1 MVPLLVSKLSSFPF
15 WVTIGIRQ
23 DSTTGR
29 LFCVVKKNIDMGYSK
44 SAESLSRQM
53 PIHGTNFDS
62 RSTRLQNSEGNLTHC
77 SPEELRYSRYLNV
90 YNRIVEH
97 PPIKEEAESTRS
109 EAKIV
114 EYDIV
119 GVKTSSFH
127 FCAVFPYDSLTKSV
141 TLIREYAQGG
151 NCYMY
156 GVPCG
161 GLSEKHTSLEDCAR
175 KELSEERL
183 GNIEA
188 SLQYDDTNVFTII
201 HLGSSS
207 RYPKQDFD
215 SRVADE
221 FSAHESYPGCPAID
235 ACGSSFFSKKLF
247 FTLGAILKTWR
258 KWICYKQAQLQ
269 GGKLVKLISDDHPG
283 LLEVK
288 WCRIQF
294 IPFLLLHP
302 ECAFDFQKQSQV
314 GFTTSDQDS
323 SSLWWLLDLFL
334 VELGLCRQWMG
345 TNHIA
350 LVHYTLCIVLPFEVL
365 VHGKRYQS
373 FLEDRFKPWNVWF
386 IRNVDIELI

>member
-1 MVPLLVSKLSSFPF
+1 MAPVVISKLSSFPF
-15 WVTIGIRQ
+15 WVTIGQ
-23 DSTTGR
+23 GSTTGR
-29 LFCVVKKNIDMGYSK
+29 HFCAVKKNIDLVYSK
-44 SAESLSRQM
+44 SGEPLSRQM
-53 PIHGTNFDS
+53 STHGTNFDS
-62 RSTRLQNSEGNLTHC
+62 DSISTINEAPGFKILK
-77 SPEELRYSRYLNV
+77 EELRYSRYLNV

-119 GVKTSSFH
+119 GAKTNSFH
-127 FCAVFPYDSLTKSV
+127 FCAVFPYDSLRKSV
-141 TLIREYAQGG
+141 TLIREYAQESYSGG

-175 KELSEERL
+175 KELSEE
-183 GNIEA
+183 
-188 SLQYDDTNVFTII
+188 
-201 HLGSSS
+201 
-207 RYPKQDFD
+207 DFD

-221 FSAHESYPGCPAID
+221 FSAHESYRGCPAID
-235 ACGSSFFSKKLF
+235 ACGSSFCSKKLF
-247 FTLGAILKTWR
+247 FTLGILKPWR
-258 KWICYKQAQLQ
+258 KWIGYKQAQLQ

-288 WCRIQF
+288 WCRNRF
-294 IPFLLLHP
+294 TPFLLLDP
-302 ECAFDFQKQSQV
+302 ERDPRPCPMDREEVIEVLAVDIPALKQIMYGGSMMLPSIATL

-323 SSLWWLLDLFL
+323 SSLWWVLDLFL
-334 VELGLCRQWMG
+334 VELGFCRQWVGM
-345 TNHIA
+345 NHIA

-373 FLEDRFKPWNVWF
+373 FLEDRCKPWNVWF